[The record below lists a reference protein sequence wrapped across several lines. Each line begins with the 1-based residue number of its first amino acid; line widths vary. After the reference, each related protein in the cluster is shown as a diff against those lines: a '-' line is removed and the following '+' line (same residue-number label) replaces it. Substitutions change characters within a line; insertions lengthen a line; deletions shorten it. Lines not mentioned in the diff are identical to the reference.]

1 LKGKGFYSW
10 EEVRPQ
16 FNLENMNQ
24 CIWRK
29 LFESIPRIWFEKLM
43 ALLKDFNSGDWLKVY

>member
-10 EEVRPQ
+10 EVRPE

-29 LFESIPRIWFEKLM
+29 LFENIPRIWFEMLM

>member
-43 ALLKDFNSGDWLKVY
+43 ALLKDFNSEDWLKVY